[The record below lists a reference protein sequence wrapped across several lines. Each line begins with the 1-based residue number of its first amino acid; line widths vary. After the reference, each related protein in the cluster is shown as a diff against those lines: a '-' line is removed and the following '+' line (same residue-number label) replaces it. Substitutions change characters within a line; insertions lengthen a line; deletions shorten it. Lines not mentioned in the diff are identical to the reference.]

1 MTDIVGAFFWGEE
14 VEGAADEIPERVDG
28 SGFGLPQEF
37 LEFGEGHL
45 DRIEIRAVGRQEQK
59 ARAGFGNKAR
69 RFIAL
74 MARQIVKDHC
84 VALAQNGDEN
94 LLDIGKES
102 FGIDRPVE
110 HEGRN
115 QPLAGKARKKR
126 CRLPMTIRGMTD
138 GACTDVRPSVTTR
151 HRSGCPSLVEKNQPA
166 TEALLRLPPGLSA
179 LSDVGT
185 SLFAGVHGFF

>member
-1 MTDIVGAFFWGEE
+1 MTDVVGAFFGSEE
-14 VEGAADEIPERVDG
+14 VQGAADEIPEGIDG

-45 DRIEIRAVGRQEQK
+45 DRIEIGAVGRQEQK
-59 ARAGFGNKAR
+59 ARADVGDEAR

-74 MARQIVKDHC
+74 MARQIVKDHR

-126 CRLPMTIRGMTD
+126 CRLPMTIRGIAD
-138 GACTDVRPSVTTR
+138 GACTDVRPGVTTR
-151 HRSGCPSLVEKNQPA
+151 HRGGCPSLVEKNQPA
-166 TEALLRLPPGLSA
+166 AEALLGVPPGLPA

-185 SLFAGVHGFF
+185 ILFAGVHGFF